1 MNITA
6 AIGGN
11 QVTATNNWWGTNVPA
26 STIVTAGSTCPAAAN
41 TNDVCFD
48 PFIVLTHQASPEKIR
63 INQSTTLTGDMSK
76 DNHGNGAAL
85 VRNLTQIIG
94 LPITFASG
102 PLGSIP
108 QAQPETLNAS
118 AQATATFNAGGTSGR
133 ANPTATVDQGTALA
147 LDSLISSATEAGYD
161 CDHYHGGRT
170 WFCYRRNG
178 RDFRRRRRRIQRHIH
193 HYSHAHRKYIYL
205 HCDPRQGSALPA
217 AERPMSA
224 S

>member
-1 MNITA
+1 
-6 AIGGN
+6 
-11 QVTATNNWWGTNVPA
+11 
-26 STIVTAGSTCPAAAN
+26 
-41 TNDVCFD
+41 
-48 PFIVLTHQASPEKIR
+48 
-63 INQSTTLTGDMSK
+63 MSK

-85 VRNLTQIIG
+85 VGNLDRIIG

-147 LDSLISSATEAGYD
+147 AGQPD
-161 CDHYHGGRT
+161 FQRDGSRHNRDHYDGRRA
-170 WFCYRRNG
+170 WIRYGRNG
-178 RDFRRRRRRIQRHIH
+178 CDFRSRRRRLQRHIH
-193 HYSHAHRKYIYL
+193 HHSHAHGQHIYL
-205 HCDPRQGSALPA
+205 HCPSRDWELPA
-217 AERPMSA
+217 AEQPTWA